1 MKYIKTNKDLG
12 KKETF
17 DKWNGKFPDE
27 TSYDQI
33 IRVTEDTAI
42 MKPIVS
48 LDGSDVPLAYMI
60 TNAYPDDEIETLLQV
75 SKMCL
80 Q

>member
-1 MKYIKTNKDLG
+1 MKYINKYWSIMKYIKTNKDLG

-33 IRVTEDTAI
+33 IRVTR
-42 MKPIVS
+42 
-48 LDGSDVPLAYMI
+48 GYCNYQ
-60 TNAYPDDEIETLLQV
+60 TNSFT
-75 SKMCL
+75 
-80 Q
+80 